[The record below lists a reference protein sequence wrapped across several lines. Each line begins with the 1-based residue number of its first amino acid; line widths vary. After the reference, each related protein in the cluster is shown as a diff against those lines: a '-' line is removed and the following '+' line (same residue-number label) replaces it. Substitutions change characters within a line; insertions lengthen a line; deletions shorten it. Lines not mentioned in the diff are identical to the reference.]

1 MSTPISAN
9 STTAMPTIT
18 QVFEK
23 KSNIVAALSGEL
35 VDHERAKNSLPRGG
49 KPGGDPVFVTMF

>member
-1 MSTPISAN
+1 MPISAN

-23 KSNIVAALSGEL
+23 KSNIDAALSGEL
-35 VDHERAKNSLPRGG
+35 VDDERAAHSLPPSGVPGRG
-49 KPGGDPVFVTMF
+49 PVFVTMF